1 MIEAPSALL
10 IRLPLPRARLSD
22 QLIEDIRLFAVT
34 WAAGFVFL
42 LAFLN

>member
-1 MIEAPSALL
+1 MIEAPPA
-10 IRLPLPRARLSD
+10 PPTALPRIRLSD